1 MGWLKQALTGPD
13 NQTVAIGRLVG
24 SIITIVLLVG
34 LPVAAA
40 ATVITGKVVVA
51 DWTTLLTALSLYVP
65 AIVGAMTGLIW
76 GTNYTEPKAKDP
88 DND

>member
-24 SIITIVLLVG
+24 LVITVVLLVG

-40 ATVITGKVVVA
+40 ATVINGKVVVA
-51 DWTTLLTALSLYVP
+51 DWTTLLTALALYVP
-65 AIVGAMTGLIW
+65 AIVGAVTGMIW
-76 GTNYTEPKAKDP
+76 GTNYTEPKAKD
-88 DND
+88 DNHG